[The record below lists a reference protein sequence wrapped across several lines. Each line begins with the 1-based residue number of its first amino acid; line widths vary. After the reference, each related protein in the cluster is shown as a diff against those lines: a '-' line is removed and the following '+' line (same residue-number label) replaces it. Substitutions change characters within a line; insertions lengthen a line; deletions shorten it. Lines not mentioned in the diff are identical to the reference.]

1 MFNKLS
7 DRLTNIFRGIK
18 TLNEK
23 NIEEALSDT
32 RRALLEA
39 DVALPVVKD
48 FIEQVRQKAVGQ
60 EIYRSIDTGHAFIK
74 IVNDELTHILGS
86 QTAELNLKTEPP
98 VVILMAGLQ
107 GSGKTTTAA
116 KLANYLKTQLN
127 KKVLVTSADVYRPA
141 AIEQLQ
147 TLAKQIDISYFPST
161 TKDKPVN
168 IARDAVQ
175 SAKKQFLDVVI
186 IDTAGRLHIDE
197 NMMQEISHI
206 SDAVNPAEILLVVD
220 SMAGQDA
227 AQVAKNFNGRLALTG
242 IVLTKTD
249 GDARGG
255 AALSMRMITGKPI
268 KFIGVGE
275 KIEALEVFHPDRMA
289 SRILGMGDIVS
300 LVEEAKQ
307 KIDEKKAEKVHK
319 KLQKGQRFD
328 LTDFL
333 DQLQHM
339 DQLGG
344 MEKLLGKLPTMPAFA
359 QNKINHLMGDKKNT
373 QMKAIIYSMT
383 PQERL
388 FPAVINGSRKRR
400 IAIGSGTTIQ
410 DVNQLL
416 RQFEKLQKQMKR
428 FSGNKMSKMMKQM
441 KNLQGQLPPGLG
453 DMFDKM

>member
-1 MFNKLS
+1 
-7 DRLTNIFRGIK
+7 
-18 TLNEK
+18 
-23 NIEEALSDT
+23 
-32 RRALLEA
+32 
-39 DVALPVVKD
+39 
-48 FIEQVRQKAVGQ
+48 
-60 EIYRSIDTGHAFIK
+60 
-74 IVNDELTHILGS
+74 
-86 QTAELNLKTEPP
+86 
-98 VVILMAGLQ
+98 
-107 GSGKTTTAA
+107 
-116 KLANYLKTQLN
+116 
-127 KKVLVTSADVYRPA
+127 
-141 AIEQLQ
+141 
-147 TLAKQIDISYFPST
+147 
-161 TKDKPVN
+161 
-168 IARDAVQ
+168 
-175 SAKKQFLDVVI
+175 
-186 IDTAGRLHIDE
+186 
-197 NMMQEISHI
+197 MMQEISHI

>member
-275 KIEALEVFHPDRMA
+275 K
-289 SRILGMGDIVS
+289 
-300 LVEEAKQ
+300 AKQ